1 MMKKIL
7 AATLLLL
14 IIYSCTDHKK
24 ENPST
29 AIGAGSAFIRATLD
43 GDFTSAE
50 TLLVKDTENLQ
61 LFDVYKIRYERLDAA
76 TKKSYKDANYNI
88 NKFQEVNDSVKLIN
102 YSNDYL
108 KKPMDIKVI
117 KENGEWKIDFKYT
130 LAGNAN

>member
-1 MMKKIL
+1 MKKIL

>member
-1 MMKKIL
+1 MKKIL
-7 AATLLLL
+7 AAALFLL

-50 TLLVKDTENLQ
+50 TLLLKDTENLQ

-117 KENGEWKIDFKYT
+117 RENGEWKIDFKYT